1 MQPNEEPLNP
11 LEGPPRFPCQGGSLA
26 GSPAEEAVS
35 FISPSRFLSTRCS
48 LKPATVEIVREIE
61 LLGDL
66 DKPGT
71 RQSKGNKTIT
81 KSKGGMRESKN
92 VSSLFEFSSCLG
104 LRKEQDGVSENAPFF
119 SSFPSS
125 IHFNPANFY

>member
-11 LEGPPRFPCQGGSLA
+11 LEGPPRCQCQGGSLA
-26 GSPAEEAVS
+26 GSPAKEAVS
-35 FISPSRFLSTRCS
+35 FISPSRCLSTRCH
-48 LKPATVEIVREIE
+48 LKPAVEIVREIE

-71 RQSKGNKTIT
+71 RQTKGNKTVT

-104 LRKEQDGVSENAPFF
+104 LRKEQGGVSENAPFF

-125 IHFNPANFY
+125 IYFNPANFY